1 MGVGTLGAADKES
14 GDNGGENAAGGDNE
28 GEDNALA
35 AGECDCAEGHCG
47 DDSADIALKEVSAHT
62 GNVADIIA
70 DVIGDDSGVAGVIL
84 GDARLDLAD
93 EVCADVS
100 SLGVDTAADTGKQR
114 DGGGAEGEAE
124 QNVELADYHIQDGG
138 AQKAETNDAHAHD
151 RAAGEGDGK
160 SLVHAARTSRVRGAD
175 IGLGGDVH
183 ADIAGKDGEQGA
195 AEEAYRGDPAVLTK
209 EQADSQEEDD
219 DEDRKDLVLRK
230 EESLRAFV
238 DGGGDFLHAVCT
250 CVLL

>member
-1 MGVGTLGAADKES
+1 MGVGALGAADKEG

-35 AGECDCAEGHCG
+35 AGECDCAECHCR
-47 DDSADIALKEVSAHT
+47 DDRADIALKEVSAHT
-62 GNVADIIA
+62 GNVADIVA
-70 DVIGDDSGVAGVIL
+70 DVIGDDSGVAGIVL
-84 GDARLDLAD
+84 GDTRLDLAD
-93 EVCADVS
+93 KVCADVS

-114 DGGGAEGEAE
+114 DGACAEGEAE
-124 QNVELADYHIQDGG
+124 QNAELADDHVQNGG
-138 AQKAETNDAHAHD
+138 AQKTETNDAHAHD
-151 RAAGEGDGK
+151 RAAGKGDGK
-160 SLVHAARTSRVRGAD
+160 SLVHTACPRCVGGAD

-209 EQADSQEEDD
+209 EQADSQEEND

-230 EESLRAFV
+230 EESLSAFV
-238 DGGGDFLHAVCT
+238 DGGGDLLHAVCT